1 MYIDI
6 GIETIEKEKIV
17 FDKNKSKEIKQGEW
31 DNNIL
36 IKERIEMSK
45 ITLKQEEEKIKE
57 GYIQKKQEQRL
68 FQKEIKNKQ
77 KQK

>member
-36 IKERIEMSK
+36 IKERIEMNK

-57 GYIQKKQEQRL
+57 GL
-68 FQKEIKNKQ
+68 FI
-77 KQK
+77 